1 MTLSRAFRCTATAA
15 LAAVVAGFVSVFPQK
30 AEAQLRLLPSVGM
43 YVPVSELGQVE
54 GIAGG
59 IELGKAE
66 STLAYGVAVEFGSIR
81 ANLAYAGDSD
91 IPIDGVGCETC
102 SARTTMLV
110 GTAALA
116 IRPIP
121 EILFFQPYLLAGGGL
136 KRYNF
141 DPENFGEEGLDGIL
155 DDQNQFT
162 GQVGLGLTLSLGGL
176 GLFTELNDYISK
188 VELAPDDE
196 DFDWDSDLQHDMI
209 WSLGIALG
217 GG

>member
-1 MTLSRAFRCTATAA
+1 MAFRAFKQTAVAA
-15 LAAVVAGFVSVFPQK
+15 LSVVAAGFASGVMPDA
-30 AEAQLRLLPSVGM
+30 AEAQLSLRPSVGM
-43 YVPVSELGQVE
+43 YMPVSELGQVE
-54 GIAGG
+54 GVAGLV
-59 IELGKAE
+59 ELGKAE
-66 STLAYGVAVEFGSIR
+66 STLAYGVAVEFGPVR

-91 IPIDGVGCETC
+91 VPIDGVGCETC

-121 EILFFQPYLLAGGGL
+121 EIAFFQPYLLAGGGL

-141 DPENFGEEGLDGIL
+141 DPENFDEEGLDGIL
-155 DDQNQFT
+155 DDQNQFA
-162 GQVGLGLTLSLGGL
+162 GQLGIGLDLSFGGL

-217 GG
+217 G